1 MVGSRRGSRVNQFRS
16 RALVVAQVGALLAAS
31 LAAVTALSLAH
42 PTPAFATNTYSQ
54 TVLGSSPVAY
64 WRLGEGSGNFAD
76 STSNGNTAS
85 AHATITYGASGA
97 IHGDSNTAVS
107 LDGSSA
113 YAEAPDSSSLDSP
126 SSQITLEAWA
136 KPTSGTLGNG
146 YFRYLIQKAYTSA
159 VSPYYQYGLGIA
171 DGGSYPN
178 SVAFSFSVGGGS
190 LALLVANYSGWQYG
204 VWNHLVGTYDGSYMR
219 LYVNGQQVAVQAQT
233 GTIDHYATPLD
244 LGAYTNY
251 AKTSTYLYAG
261 GVDEAAIYPT
271 ALTAHQVEAD
281 YAYAFAA
288 QGGANTTA
296 SPYRT
301 AVLHD
306 GPAAYWRMD
315 DPSPGPYLRDQ
326 SANANDAVVST
337 GGVSFAQT
345 GATATD
351 TDTSM
356 TLDGSAGNVQAPDDA
371 TLDPS
376 SKLTLEAWINPTSGQ
391 FVDNNFR
398 YVIQK
403 PYTAFI
409 SPYYQYGLGIA
420 DNSTYPKALTFS
432 VTLGGTNASLT
443 VNNAGWSYG
452 TWNYLVGTY
461 DGAHLTLYVNG
472 VRVGSPAAASGSI
485 TNYHTPVSIGAYPD
499 LAKVSSYLLEGGVD
513 EVAIY
518 PGALT
523 PTQVASHYAA
533 TGHQVQVA
541 SPPSAASVAAPGQPC
556 PKTGGDPVNAEFG
569 SFTESFTDLA
579 IPCRG
584 LGVSLTR
591 TYNTFAAST
600 NGPFGYGWAF
610 DSGASLAVS
619 GSTATWTEENGAQ
632 ESFTQSG
639 STWAPTAP
647 QTIATLTHN
656 GDGTWTIVRDARETF
671 SFNSSGQLTSMKD
684 LNGYTT
690 TFGYTSG
697 NLTSETDAAS
707 RSISFTWTGSHITSV
722 TDANVS
728 GNTRTV
734 SYQYND
740 GNGNLTDVIDV
751 NGGHTSFTYDSSHR
765 VTVMK
770 DPVCYVTSGCPG
782 VQNHYNASGQVDWQ
796 KDQLNRQTTFSYTGT
811 PTTAA
816 GGSTT
821 VTDPKGNVTVDAYQW
836 GVLTAETRGSGT
848 AAAATTRYGYDPNTL
863 MPILVVDP
871 NGNETY
877 STYDTS
883 GNVLTRTDALGRTTT
898 STYNS
903 LNEPLTVQDA
913 RGVTTTFTYD
923 ANGNLLTRSTP
934 VCSSPPCT
942 GSPPT
947 QQVTYTY
954 GDSTHPGDV
963 TSMTDPDSKVWSYG
977 YDAYGDR
984 VETKDPLGNVS
995 AQVFNADGWLSA
1007 TYTPKAGCTWGSA
1020 PPAGCSST
1028 YETTYGYT
1036 IPGGSTID
1044 EFGDVQTV
1052 TDPLGHATTYGY
1064 DADRHKTSVKDGDGN
1079 TTTSVYDL
1087 ANELT
1092 QTERADSPQTTLT
1105 TDYNADGTVADQK
1118 DGKGNAVLS
1127 YGYDALARV
1136 TTVTDALSHVTTS
1149 TYDGT
1154 GNRLTQTDPGG
1165 SCTGTVSGCTTFT
1178 YDADNEP
1185 LSITYSDGTT
1195 PGVSGVTYDADGHRT
1210 AMTDGTGTSS
1220 WTYDSLGRLTSSTN
1234 GNSAEVQWAYDL
1246 RNLPTTVTYPGG
1258 HAVTDGYDDAGRMTS
1273 VEDWLGT
1280 PNTTTFG
1287 YDADSNLTTET
1298 FPSGSGLVDTFGFN
1312 AADQMTSVSD
1322 VTGGTTLFSA
1332 TYTRDANGQLASD
1345 TSVPSAS
1352 GSFKYSPLNQ
1362 LCYAGSSSSS
1372 ACASPPSG
1380 ATAYGFDA
1388 ADNLTT
1394 TGGAT
1399 QAFNA
1404 ADELCWTVSGTSS
1417 NACSSAPTG
1426 ATTYAY
1432 DTRGNQTGHVP
1443 STGSATCDAYD
1454 QADRL
1459 TTITTGTGSSCSS
1472 PTTVGTYAYNGDGLR
1487 MKKVVGST
1495 TTTFTWDAS
1504 GSIPL
1509 VVQETA
1515 GSNTTSYLY
1524 GPGGLPVEQL
1534 SPSGAPLFYSHDQL
1548 GSTRLVTNASGT
1560 TQATYTFDPY
1570 GNLTASTNPG
1580 SITNPL
1586 RYGGQYTD
1594 AESGLVYLRAR
1605 YYDPGTGQ
1613 FITGDPA
1620 VASTLSPYGYVGGA
1634 PVNGSDPSGL
1644 CFPVCWQGGANL
1656 AGGVLNTVTL
1666 GHAKAILGAL
1676 GQGGKVNDCSGA
1688 FKAGEVAGMVPGLFD
1703 GGDEALAADTALS
1716 VAEEEATAI
1725 PAEAESTL
1733 QAIDQGEWPPP
1744 GTKGGGG
1751 FANDG
1756 RGGGEVLPQTS
1767 TDGSQITYRE
1777 WDVNPAGSGG
1787 RDGVRIV
1794 TGSDGSAYYT
1804 SNHYQTFTR
1813 MR

>member
-1 MVGSRRGSRVNQFRS
+1 MV
-16 RALVVAQVGALLAAS
+16 AAS
-31 LAAVTALSLAH
+31 LAAVTTVAVLRAA
-42 PTPAFATNTYSQ
+42 PAFAATYAS
-54 TVLGSSPVAY
+54 TVLADSPVAY
-64 WRLGEGSGNFAD
+64 WRLSETSGTSAADSSGNSHGGTYT
-76 STSNGNTAS
+76 STGV
-85 AHATITYGASGA
+85 TYGAAA
-97 IHGDSNTAVS
+97 IVSDGDTAVS
-107 LDGSSA
+107 FSGGSMTAATSTA
-113 YAEAPDSSSLDSP
+113 LNIHSGTIEGWIKGTTP
-126 SSQITLEAWA
+126 SSGTPYLFGKPGTIDAFLGTGGDLRTYDNSTGTVLPTNVVVTDNHPHYIVITYQ
-136 KPTSGTLGNG
+136 SGVSNGTRVYVDTHLVLVTTLT
-146 YFRYLIQKAYTSA
+146 YRS
-159 VSPYYQYGLGIA
+159 
-171 DGGSYPN
+171 DSYPFSIGDN
-178 SVAFSFSVGGGS
+178 SCCYTVPF
-190 LALLVANYSGWQYG
+190 
-204 VWNHLVGTYDGSYMR
+204 
-219 LYVNGQQVAVQAQT
+219 T
-233 GTIDHYATPLD
+233 GTIDEVAFYNTIVPSSRLVAHYE
-244 LGAYTNY
+244 
-251 AKTSTYLYAG
+251 AG
-261 GVDEAAIYPT
+261 GGTLSA
-271 ALTAHQVEAD
+271 
-281 YAYAFAA
+281 
-288 QGGANTTA
+288 
-296 SPYRT
+296 
-301 AVLHD
+301 
-306 GPAAYWRMD
+306 PAATSYSQAVSRDHPVVYLRMD
-315 DPSPGPYLRDQ
+315 DTSGPLALDA
-326 SANANDAVVST
+326 SGNDYAGSYT
-337 GGVSFAQT
+337 YSGGSISGVSL
-345 GATATD
+345 GA
-351 TDTSM
+351 
-356 TLDGSAGNVQAPDDA
+356 
-371 TLDPS
+371 
-376 SKLTLEAWINPTSGQ
+376 
-391 FVDNNFR
+391 
-398 YVIQK
+398 
-403 PYTAFI
+403 
-409 SPYYQYGLGIA
+409 
-420 DNSTYPKALTFS
+420 
-432 VTLGGTNASLT
+432 ASL
-443 VNNAGWSYG
+443 
-452 TWNYLVGTY
+452 VG
-461 DGAHLTLYVNG
+461 DGD
-472 VRVGSPAAASGSI
+472 AAASFSGGHVQVMAQPAINLSSGSI
-485 TNYHTPVSIGAYPD
+485 EGWVKGATPASGTTPYLFGKPGVIDAYLGSSGDLRTYNNATHTELPTGVVVTDNQPHYIVVTYQSGVSNGTNVYIDGKDALTTTTQVSTQTLSFSIGDNSCCWTVPFTGTVDDVAYY
-499 LAKVSSYLLEGGVD
+499 ATV
-513 EVAIY
+513 
-518 PGALT
+518 LT
-523 PTQVASHYAA
+523 ATQVATHYAA
-533 TGHQVQVA
+533 AGHQVQVA

-1613 FITGDPA
+1613 FLSRDP
-1620 VASTLSPYGYVGGA
+1620 VASATRSAYGYVVDDPLNGA
-1634 PVNGSDPSGL
+1634 DPNGLCSDWDPACQFVAGVQALGSIVTTPLRSAGCAAVGVSCSSGPGDQGTGALSSAASSLASYVASHPQQLIEIATIAAYAACPETGVACFAATGLSGL
-1644 CFPVCWQGGANL
+1644 NA
-1656 AGGVLNTVTL
+1656 
-1666 GHAKAILGAL
+1666 
-1676 GQGGKVNDCSGA
+1676 
-1688 FKAGEVAGMVPGLFD
+1688 
-1703 GGDEALAADTALS
+1703 ALAARDAYDTCSKEGTTAQCLSAVAVAGVDAASFGTAAAPLDGEHFSDATKRLDAAVLGGLASALS
-1716 VAEEEATAI
+1716 DTFSWLVNHFGPQ
-1725 PAEAESTL
+1725 PAC
-1733 QAIDQGEWPPP
+1733 
-1744 GTKGGGG
+1744 
-1751 FANDG
+1751 
-1756 RGGGEVLPQTS
+1756 
-1767 TDGSQITYRE
+1767 
-1777 WDVNPAGSGG
+1777 
-1787 RDGVRIV
+1787 
-1794 TGSDGSAYYT
+1794 
-1804 SNHYQTFTR
+1804 
-1813 MR
+1813 